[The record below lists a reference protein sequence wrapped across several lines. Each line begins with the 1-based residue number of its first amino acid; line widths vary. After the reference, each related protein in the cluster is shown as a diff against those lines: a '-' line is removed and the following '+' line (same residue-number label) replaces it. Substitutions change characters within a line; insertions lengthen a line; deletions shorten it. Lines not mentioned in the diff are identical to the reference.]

1 MALVEAQMAATY
13 NKDDLKVVDHHTY
26 VFCGDGCLMEG
37 VALEALSLA
46 GHLALNKLV
55 VIYDDNKITID
66 GSTSVAFTENTAV
79 KYAAMGFNII
89 TVEGGNHD
97 YDAMRKAIS
106 DAKASTDKPTLILLK
121 TVIGFGSKMEGTAKV
136 HGSPLGADDI
146 VALKT
151 ASGRDPTKTFHVT
164 DEEYAHFRAASIKGA
179 AAKKEWNATLEK
191 YTAAHGPEL
200 AARIAGTLPDGWKAK
215 LPLNGKS
222 IATRKASENALA
234 EIIPAIP
241 AMLGG
246 SADLTGS
253 NLTRPGEA
261 ALVDFQ
267 KVSQAGRYIRFGV
280 REHGMCGIMN
290 GMHAH
295 GGSIPFGGTFLNF
308 IGYALGSVRL
318 ASMSHHQAI
327 YVATHDSIGLGEDGP
342 THQPTELLAS
352 LRALPNFMVM
362 RPSDQTETSACW
374 ALAIESNKTPSCLCL
389 SRQNTVPQE
398 KSSFEGVYR
407 GAYTVVE
414 AADPQAILIATGS
427 EVSIAVD
434 AAKLLEGKLRVRV
447 VSMPIQSVF
456 DAQPEEYKNTVLT
469 EGIPTLSI
477 EAFHPSGWEKYSHFH
492 LGLTGFGASAPA
504 GDLYKHFGLTA
515 TNAAAKTEKLV
526 EVLGAVAPK
535 KRAVALALA

>member
-1 MALVEAQMAATY
+1 MDSTTDCIRCLAVDVVAKANSGHPGAPMGMAAISNVLFSEVLKFDAEDPNWFNRDRFVLSNGHASALIYSMLHLCGYRLSMDDLKAFRQLHSNTPGHPERGVTEGVEVTTGPLGQGLANAVGMALVEAQMAATY

-146 VALKT
+146 IALKT

-179 AAKKEWNATLEK
+179 AANKEWNATLEK
-191 YTAAHGPEL
+191 YTAAYGPEL
-200 AARIAGTLPDGWKAK
+200 AARIAGTLPEGWKAK

-222 IATRKASENALA
+222 IATRKASENTLA

-267 KVSQAGRYIRFGV
+267 KESPAGRYIRFGV

-308 IGYALGSVRL
+308 IGYALG
-318 ASMSHHQAI
+318 
-327 YVATHDSIGLGEDGP
+327 
-342 THQPTELLAS
+342 
-352 LRALPNFMVM
+352 
-362 RPSDQTETSACW
+362 
-374 ALAIESNKTPSCLCL
+374 
-389 SRQNTVPQE
+389 
-398 KSSFEGVYR
+398 
-407 GAYTVVE
+407 
-414 AADPQAILIATGS
+414 
-427 EVSIAVD
+427 
-434 AAKLLEGKLRVRV
+434 
-447 VSMPIQSVF
+447 
-456 DAQPEEYKNTVLT
+456 
-469 EGIPTLSI
+469 
-477 EAFHPSGWEKYSHFH
+477 
-492 LGLTGFGASAPA
+492 
-504 GDLYKHFGLTA
+504 
-515 TNAAAKTEKLV
+515 
-526 EVLGAVAPK
+526 
-535 KRAVALALA
+535 

>member
-1 MALVEAQMAATY
+1 MAAISNVLFSEVIKFDAEDPNWFNRDRFVLSNGHASALIYSMLHLCGYRLSMDDLKAFRQLHSNTPGHPERGVTEGVEVTTGPLGQGLANAVGMALVEAQMAATY

-146 VALKT
+146 IALKT

-179 AAKKEWNATLEK
+179 AANKEWNATLEK
-191 YTAAHGPEL
+191 YTAAYGPEL
-200 AARIAGTLPDGWKAK
+200 AARIAGTLPEGWKAK

-222 IATRKASENALA
+222 IATRKASENTLA

-267 KVSQAGRYIRFGV
+267 KESPAGRYIRFGV

-308 IGYALGSVRL
+308 IGYALG
-318 ASMSHHQAI
+318 
-327 YVATHDSIGLGEDGP
+327 
-342 THQPTELLAS
+342 
-352 LRALPNFMVM
+352 
-362 RPSDQTETSACW
+362 
-374 ALAIESNKTPSCLCL
+374 
-389 SRQNTVPQE
+389 
-398 KSSFEGVYR
+398 
-407 GAYTVVE
+407 
-414 AADPQAILIATGS
+414 
-427 EVSIAVD
+427 
-434 AAKLLEGKLRVRV
+434 
-447 VSMPIQSVF
+447 
-456 DAQPEEYKNTVLT
+456 
-469 EGIPTLSI
+469 
-477 EAFHPSGWEKYSHFH
+477 
-492 LGLTGFGASAPA
+492 
-504 GDLYKHFGLTA
+504 
-515 TNAAAKTEKLV
+515 
-526 EVLGAVAPK
+526 
-535 KRAVALALA
+535 